1 MGTSPTW
8 QSILQQILRI
18 PGEQQRMAVSIGLS
32 QMTLTRWAKGESNP
46 QRPHLTRL
54 LQVIQPAYRD
64 ELLTALEETYP
75 DIHSWQKDDSAENIP
90 SEFFAELLSVRT
102 TTTDSLRFWRIS
114 DMILR
119 QVLAQLDP
127 NQLGMAV
134 TLVQCMPPSEAH
146 GNKIRSLRERTGRG
160 TFPWSADLEPIA
172 LFLGMESLAGY
183 ATESRHTVNVD
194 DLTKEKLL
202 PAYRTDFEVS
212 AASHPIMLGE
222 RIAGCLAASSTQV
235 GYFTQQRQSLLV
247 AFSNLASLAFNK
259 EEFYD
264 PKLVELRVMP
274 TPKYQRPILNDFR
287 QRVSRM
293 LTNGTNQRQRL
304 NNSESERKVWLQ
316 IEEELLTLPEE
327 AYQHQT

>member
-1 MGTSPTW
+1 MGTSSTW
-8 QSILQQILRI
+8 QNILQQVLKI
-18 PGEQQRMAVSIGLS
+18 PGEQQRIAVAIGLS

-54 LQVIQPAYRD
+54 VQVIQPAFRD
-64 ELLTALEETYP
+64 ALLEALEDSYQ
-75 DIHSWQKDDSAENIP
+75 DIHSWLKDDSSEYIP
-90 SEFFAELLSVRT
+90 SEFIAQLLNVRT

-114 DMILR
+114 DMILK
-119 QVLAQLDP
+119 QILAQLDP

-134 TLVQCMPPSEAH
+134 TLVQCMPPSERH
-146 GNKIRSLRERTGRG
+146 GNKIRSMRERAGRG
-160 TFPWSADLEPIA
+160 TFPWTADLEPMA

-183 ATESRHTVNVD
+183 AVEARRIVNTD

-202 PAYRTDFEVS
+202 PTYGTDFEAS
-212 AASHPIMLGE
+212 ASAHPILLGGY
-222 RIAGCLAASSTQV
+222 IAGCLAASSTQI

-247 AFSNLASLAFNK
+247 AFSNLASLAFDK

-287 QRVSRM
+287 LRVSKLLTTATHQRTRM
-293 LTNGTNQRQRL
+293 SNTEAEQ
-304 NNSESERKVWLQ
+304 KVWID
-316 IEEELLTLPEE
+316 IEEKLLSLPDE
-327 AYQHQT
+327 AYEH